1 MIFNINGHNYTLC
14 QDVIMQYAAEVEQ
27 HYNSILNDYISLAL
41 VFGFCVGVMFG
52 MLMLK
57 YLIKKK
63 VIKCPSK

>member
-1 MIFNINGHNYTLC
+1 
-14 QDVIMQYAAEVEQ
+14 MQYAAEVEQ